1 MANKYAGKNGIATR
15 FQSGNKAVNAG
26 RAGGIASGKSR
37 RRWATLREA
46 FTDLMTDDDRMIIY
60 DAMKHKAMDGDVRA
74 AEFLRDTMGEKPT
87 DSLAINGDPEPFTV
101 DIHVI
106 E

>member
-1 MANKYAGKNGIATR
+1 MANRKAYKNGL
-15 FQSGNKAVNAG
+15 QSQFHSGKEAVKAG

-46 FTDLMTDDDRMIIY
+46 FADLMTDDDRIFIF
-60 DAMKHKAMDGDVRA
+60 DAMKRKAQDGDIRA

-87 DSLAINGDPEPFTV
+87 DSLAINKDPEPFTV
-101 DIHVI
+101 DIRVV